1 MNQQES
7 TAARI
12 GRAVGTGIGVLLIL
26 AFPIG
31 IIWGTIQLWIAIPQL
46 TTDQWATL
54 GEIARNTGAFAVLA
68 ASIAA
73 YIAWGTNRTRAAE
86 ATSTEFRDQ
95 MKWAVDALASGDPIK
110 TTYAQML
117 IQRYAEDKPK
127 LLKDR
132 DHQLALDMWAITQ
145 ALYGEGEKVSEEEEL
160 ADEEQ
165 EGQNESE

>member
-12 GRAVGTGIGVLLIL
+12 GRTIGTGIGILLVI
-26 AFPIG
+26 AFPVG
-31 IIWGTIQLWIAIPQL
+31 IIWGIIQLWITIPQL
-46 TTDQWATL
+46 TADQWATL

-73 YIAWGTNRTRAAE
+73 YIAWGTNKTRARE
-86 ATSTEFRDQ
+86 ATSAEFRDQ
-95 MKWAVDALASGDPIK
+95 MKWAVDGIASNEPIK
-110 TTYAQML
+110 MVYAQML

-132 DHQLALDMWAITQ
+132 DHQLALELWAIVQ
-145 ALYGEGEKVSEEEEL
+145 ALYSVEPAKEL
-160 ADEEQ
+160 EDEDQ

>member
-1 MNQQES
+1 MSIKKATQTS
-7 TAARI
+7 SAFWRTI
-12 GRAVGTGIGVLLIL
+12 GIILGLLLIL
-26 AFPIG
+26 AIPTATIWS
-31 IIWGTIQLWIAIPQL
+31 IIWIWTEVARMPSEHWQL
-46 TTDQWATL
+46 L
-54 GEIARNTGAFAVLA
+54 GDIARNTSAFAVIA

-73 YIAWGTNRTRAAE
+73 YIAWGTNRTRATE

-127 LLKDR
+127 LLKER

-145 ALYGEGEKVSEEEEL
+145 ALYGEKVSEEEGL

-165 EGQNESE
+165 EGQNEE